1 MNRSITATVLSLL
14 FDLSQQAARFNSGVN
29 PWGQL
34 AVYDD
39 IDFAL
44 FTA

>member
-1 MNRSITATVLSLL
+1 MDRLTATVLFALA
-14 FDLSQQAARFNSGVN
+14 QQVARFGSGVN

>member
-1 MNRSITATVLSLL
+1 MDRLTATVLFALA
-14 FDLSQQAARFNSGVN
+14 QQAARFNSGVS

>member
-1 MNRSITATVLSLL
+1 MNRITATVLSLL
-14 FDLSQQAARFNSGVN
+14 FDLAQQAARFNSGVN

-34 AVYDD
+34 TVYDA
-39 IDFAL
+39 IDFAP

>member
-1 MNRSITATVLSLL
+1 MNRITATLLSLL
-14 FDLSQQAARFNSGVN
+14 FDLTQQAARFNSSVN

-39 IDFAL
+39 IDFAPL
-44 FTA
+44 TA